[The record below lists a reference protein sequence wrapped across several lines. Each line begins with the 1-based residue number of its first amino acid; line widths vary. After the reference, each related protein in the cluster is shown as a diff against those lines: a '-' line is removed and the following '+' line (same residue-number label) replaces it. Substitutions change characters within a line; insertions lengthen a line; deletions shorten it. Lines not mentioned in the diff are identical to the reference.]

1 MQQPTRVVDRN
12 RDACYSPALA
22 RSQSF
27 TTGFAAQD
35 EVLPLRARDGTG
47 MTIEERQAGDVTIL
61 ALAGKLTLGQGDRLL
76 KDKISSVVRDG
87 PKRLL
92 LDLSEVPYVDSA
104 GLGELVRTYTAVNRN
119 GGQLK
124 LLGLAKRIKDLF
136 ALTKLLTVFE
146 IFETEQEALDSF
158 SS

>member
-1 MQQPTRVVDRN
+1 
-12 RDACYSPALA
+12 
-22 RSQSF
+22 
-27 TTGFAAQD
+27 
-35 EVLPLRARDGTG
+35 
-47 MTIEERQAGDVTIL
+47 MTIEERQAGEVTIL
-61 ALAGKLTLGQGDRLL
+61 ALAGKLTLGEGERLL
-76 KDKISSVVRDG
+76 KDRISSVVRGG
-87 PKRLL
+87 PRQLL

>member
-1 MQQPTRVVDRN
+1 
-12 RDACYSPALA
+12 
-22 RSQSF
+22 
-27 TTGFAAQD
+27 
-35 EVLPLRARDGTG
+35 
-47 MTIEERQAGDVTIL
+47 MTIEERQAGEVTIL
-61 ALAGKLTLGQGDRLL
+61 ALAGKLTLGEGERLL
-76 KDKISSVVRDG
+76 KDRISSVVRDG
-87 PKRLL
+87 PKQLL

-124 LLGLAKRIKDLF
+124 LLGLAKRIRDLF